1 VTYLRILIIGAG
13 GVGGEAAKRLSE
25 RGHSVT
31 VVDKDEERILRLSN
45 EADIEGIVRDAT
57 DPSLYDEVDL
67 SSYDVVVAATDRDEV
82 NLFVAA
88 LAKFYN
94 VNRII
99 VRIRK
104 PATARLLNML
114 GINFIVSEH
123 QIAASIIYS
132 IIEGYYRITELV
144 TSLTGDFILV
154 SGLIRSTSPLRG
166 KRLSNIIS
174 DLASKGAKVLGVY
187 FNGRFLDPDDVG
199 TLEEGM
205 LLIMLVHKDFVDKV
219 SQLF

>member
-1 VTYLRILIIGAG
+1 MIGAG

-25 RGHSVT
+25 IGHSVT
-31 VVDKDEERILRLSN
+31 VVDKDEEKILRLSN
-45 EADIEGIVRDAT
+45 EADVEGIVRDAT
-57 DPSLYDEVDL
+57 DPNLYDEVDL

-114 GINFIVSEH
+114 GINLVVSEH
-123 QIAASIIYS
+123 QIAANIIYS
-132 IIEGYYRITELV
+132 LVEGYYRIAELV
-144 TSLTGDFILV
+144 SSLTGDFIVIGGLV
-154 SGLIRSTSPLRG
+154 RSTSPLRG
-166 KRLSNIIS
+166 KRLNEVIRNLTGIGTK
-174 DLASKGAKVLGVY
+174 LLGIY
-187 FNGRFLDPDDVG
+187 FNGKFLEPEDVG

-205 LLIMLVHKDFVDKV
+205 LVIMLIHKDFVEKV

>member
-1 VTYLRILIIGAG
+1 MRILVIGAG

-31 VVDKDEERILRLSN
+31 VVDKDEEKILRLSN
-45 EADIEGIVRDAT
+45 EADIEGVVRDAT

-88 LAKFYN
+88 LAKLYN
-94 VNRII
+94 VNRVI

-114 GINFIVSEH
+114 GISFIVSEH
-123 QIAASIIYS
+123 QIAANIVYS
-132 IIEGYYRITELV
+132 LVEGYYRITELV
-144 TSLTGDFILV
+144 SSLTGDFLLV

-166 KRLSNIIS
+166 RRVRDVMNNLKEIDTKI
-174 DLASKGAKVLGVY
+174 LGVY
-187 FNGRFLDPDDVG
+187 LNGNFFEPEDVG
-199 TLEEGM
+199 TFEEGM
-205 LLIMLVHKDFVDKV
+205 LVIMLVHKDFVDKV

>member
-1 VTYLRILIIGAG
+1 MRILVIGAG
-13 GVGGEAAKRLSE
+13 GVGGETAKRLSE

-31 VVDKDEERILRLSN
+31 VVDKDEEKILRLSN
-45 EADIEGIVRDAT
+45 EADVEGVVRDAT

-94 VNRII
+94 VNRVI

-114 GINFIVSEH
+114 GVSFIVSEH
-123 QIAASIIYS
+123 QIAANIIYS
-132 IIEGYYRITELV
+132 LVEGYYRITELV
-144 TSLTGDFILV
+144 SSLTGDFVLV
-154 SGLIRSTSPLRG
+154 SGLIRPTSPLRG
-166 KRLSNIIS
+166 KRVRDVMD
-174 DLASKGAKVLGVY
+174 DLKEVSTKILGIY
-187 FNGRFLDPDDVG
+187 LNGNFLEPEDVG
-199 TLEEGM
+199 TFEEGM
-205 LLIMLVHKDFVDKV
+205 LVIMLVHKDFVDKV

>member
-1 VTYLRILIIGAG
+1 MRILVIGAG
-13 GVGGEAAKRLSE
+13 GVGSEVAKRLSE

-31 VVDKDEERILRLSN
+31 VVDKDEVKITEVTR
-45 EADIEGIVRDAT
+45 EADVEAIVRDAT

-67 SSYDVVVAATDRDEV
+67 TNYDVVIAATDRDEV

-114 GINFIVSEH
+114 GISFIVSEH
-123 QIAASIIYS
+123 QIAANIIYS
-132 IIEGYYRITELV
+132 LVEGYYRLAELIP
-144 TSLTGDFILV
+144 SLTGDFVLMGGLV
-154 SGLIRSTSPLRG
+154 RPTSPVRG
-166 KRLSNIIS
+166 KRLASVIK
-174 DLASKGAKVLGVY
+174 DLESMNTRILSVY
-187 FNGRFLDPDDVG
+187 FNGRFLEPEDVG
-199 TLEEGM
+199 ILDEGM

>member
-1 VTYLRILIIGAG
+1 MRILVIGAG
-13 GVGGEAAKRLSE
+13 GVGSEVAKRLSE

-31 VVDKDEERILRLSN
+31 VVDKDEVKITEVTR
-45 EADIEGIVRDAT
+45 EADVEAIVRDAT

-67 SSYDVVVAATDRDEV
+67 TNYDVVIAATDRDEV

-114 GINFIVSEH
+114 GISFIVSEH
-123 QIAASIIYS
+123 QIAANIIYS
-132 IIEGYYRITELV
+132 LVEGYYRLAELIP
-144 TSLTGDFILV
+144 SLTGDFVLMGGLV
-154 SGLIRSTSPLRG
+154 RPTSPVRG
-166 KRLSNIIS
+166 KRLASVIK
-174 DLASKGAKVLGVY
+174 DLELMNTRILSVY
-187 FNGRFLDPDDVG
+187 FNGRFLEPEDIGILD
-199 TLEEGM
+199 EGM